1 MAAQTSA
8 ITPFSMR
15 TMLLVTV
22 LGALAY
28 FASGKLGLWLAV
40 PPGYSTAVWPASGL
54 ALALTMRFGARAL
67 IGLFIGSYLLNTTA
81 AAAQADVAVKWLLPA
96 VIAAGSMVQVAFAR
110 WLIRLRVEDLWRDE
124 TAIGHALLLG
134 GPVACLVAATVGVSA
149 LVAFDVMP
157 LADWWQPW
165 VTWWLGDS
173 LGIIAFCPVLLVLLT
188 DDVRFDRHRRLVV
201 AVPLGLLFVLVCA
214 SYTYVRDL
222 EQMQRKAAV
231 GDQMQRLVFAL
242 EHESNTISDT
252 ARGLAGLFLSS
263 EDVSDDEFAQFTH
276 EIVWRSDSI
285 RALEW
290 VPRVGHEQRAEFE
303 RRKQQ
308 SGYADFH
315 FMELTHD
322 GRLVIAGDK
331 PEYFPAYQIEPLQ
344 GNELVHGFDLSSHAG
359 RRAALSLAQARRDLT
374 LTEPLALV
382 QVGKEPSYLLL
393 KPVFKSQ
400 RVRKSLEASNASSKA
415 QLTAGVADDLLG
427 FVAVAF
433 SARQFIGV
441 VLQGLDAG
449 EVSVSIR
456 DVTNNQ
462 GGNPGSSQE
471 TDAEP
476 LFAQVGGMA
485 AFAVEKDYDFYN
497 RQWHIELT
505 PSKAFVNRIAPWEAY
520 SVLVA
525 GLLFL
530 TLMAVLLIAQTGR
543 EAAIKLHVELQTRA
557 LSTAK
562 FEAERANRA
571 KSEFL
576 ANMSHE
582 LRTPMNAII
591 GFTNRVLKHKSGQL
605 DERSVDALQTVAR
618 NGQHL
623 LRLINDLLDMAK
635 VESGKLSLNIEPVRL
650 SDMFADVQRQFQQ
663 QAEERNIA
671 LRINCPSNLVV
682 YADRNRLYQV
692 LLNLLSNALK
702 FTFQGG
708 VDLQASIDASAPD
721 SVCIDVIDTGIGISA
736 SAQQRLFQKFEQVHG
751 REHATAGGTGLGL
764 ALVRE
769 LVHLHGGRVA
779 VSSEEGRGS
788 QFTVWLRRFEE
799 VVVSAE

>member
-8 ITPFSMR
+8 ITPLSMR
-15 TMLLVTV
+15 TTLLLTA

-54 ALALTMRFGARAL
+54 ALALTMRFGLRAL
-67 IGLFIGSYLLNTTA
+67 IGLFIGSYVLNTTA
-81 AAAQADVAVKWLLPA
+81 AAADADAAVKWLLPA
-96 VIAAGSMVQVAFAR
+96 VIAAGSMGQVGFAR
-110 WLIRLRVEDLWRDE
+110 WLIKLRVEDLWRDE

-134 GPVACLVAATVGVSA
+134 GPLACLIAATVGVGA
-149 LVAFDVMP
+149 LVTFGVMP

-188 DDVRFDRHRRLVV
+188 DDARFDRHRRLVV
-201 AVPLGLLFVLVCA
+201 AVPLGLLFALVCA

-222 EQMQRKAAV
+222 EQMQRRAAV
-231 GDQMQRLVFAL
+231 IDQMQRLIFAL

-290 VPRVGHEQRAEFE
+290 VPRVAREQRAELE
-303 RRKQQ
+303 LRKQQ
-308 SGYADFH
+308 NGFADFH
-315 FMELTHD
+315 FTELTTD
-322 GRLVIAGDK
+322 GRLVRSGDK
-331 PEYFPAYQIEPLQ
+331 PEYFPVYQIEPLQ
-344 GNELVHGFDLSSHAG
+344 GNERVFGFDLSSHEG
-359 RRAALSLAQARRDLT
+359 RRAALSLAQAHRDLT

-382 QVGKEPSYLLL
+382 QVGNEPSYLLL

-400 RVRKSLEASNASSKA
+400 RQRKALNTSNTSLKA
-415 QLTAGVADDLLG
+415 KPAAELADDLLG

-433 SARQFIGV
+433 SARQFVGV

-449 EVSVSIR
+449 EVFVSIH
-456 DVTNNQ
+456 DVTSNQ
-462 GGNPGSSQE
+462 GGSHG

-476 LFAQVGGMA
+476 LFAQAGGVA
-485 AFAVEKDYDFYN
+485 AFAVEQDYGFYN

-520 SVLVA
+520 GVLVA

-557 LSTAK
+557 LSIAK

-591 GFTNRVLKHKSGQL
+591 GFTNRVLKHKSGLL

-635 VESGKLSLNIEPVRL
+635 VESGKLSLSIEPVYVAE
-650 SDMFADVQRQFQQ
+650 MFADVQRQFQQ

-671 LRINCPSNLVV
+671 LKINCPNDLVV

-692 LLNLLSNALK
+692 LLNLMSNALK
-702 FTFQGG
+702 FTFQGS
-708 VDLQASIDASAPD
+708 VDLQASVDASLPE
-721 SVCIDVIDTGIGISA
+721 SVRIDVIDTGIGISEV
-736 SAQQRLFQKFEQVHG
+736 AQQRLFQKFEQVHG
-751 REHATAGGTGLGL
+751 REHAAAGGTGLGL

-788 QFTVWLRRFEE
+788 RFTVWLQRFEAP
-799 VVVSAE
+799 VVNTD